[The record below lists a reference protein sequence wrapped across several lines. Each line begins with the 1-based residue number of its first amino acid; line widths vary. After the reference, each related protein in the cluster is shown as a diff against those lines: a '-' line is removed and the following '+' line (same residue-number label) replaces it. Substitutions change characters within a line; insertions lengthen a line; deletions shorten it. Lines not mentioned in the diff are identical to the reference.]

1 MEIFSDRLE
10 IPLAA
15 FDILGTVWKVLK
27 SDKDGQQG
35 QPYGAT
41 KDIRLYRTSSVPPS
55 LNSLVAASLPQ
66 SANFICLFTNYDL
79 SVNIKITL

>member
-1 MEIFSDRLE
+1 MKTFSGSFE
-10 IPLAA
+10 IPSAD
-15 FDILGTVWKVLK
+15 FDILGTVWRLLK

-41 KDIRLYRTSSVPPS
+41 KEIRLYRSSSGPPS
-55 LNSLVAASLPQ
+55 LNSSVVAFLPQ

-79 SVNIKITL
+79 SININTTL